1 MVDKTPSLLT
11 WKFITRIL
19 QHFEE
24 GVVILDPE
32 GDITV
37 INSTARSLLKLE
49 KLTSIK
55 NVNDLP
61 KELQEIWENRYRHN
75 NTKRYLHNFD
85 VEVNIVP
92 GFGDGVAMIMKK
104 RSSDLLHGQYE
115 KLTYR
120 ELQAILDSS
129 FDGIFITD
137 GKGITLR
144 VNEKCEIFYGISR
157 DQLIGRH
164 VKELEKEGVFSPSA
178 TAMAIEK
185 RKNISVVQT
194 TANGRNLLVQANII
208 WDENGEIYR
217 VICSSKDITELSHL
231 KNRFSQNHPLINDS
245 QLSLDENGNKNGSLV
260 AKSPVMKK
268 LLNFASRVAQT
279 ESTVLLL
286 GETGVGKGEIARYI
300 HKNSQRSNGPFLMIN
315 CGALPDTLM
324 ESEIFGYDGGAF
336 TGANKQ
342 GKIGFMEL
350 ADGGTLFLDEIGEL
364 PLSLQ
369 VKLLHVLQ
377 DGTFTRIGGREY
389 IRTDVRIIA
398 ATNQNL
404 EELVRIGK
412 FRKDLYYRL
421 NVIPITIPPLRE
433 RPEDVI
439 PLLIS
444 YLERIIEKNGRSK
457 EFSRDVL
464 SFLTKYNWPGNI
476 RELQNFVEWMY
487 VAAEDDVIDIS
498 CLPPAI
504 YDRFRFNSNESPIV
518 INRIIPLKEALQF
531 VEQELIKKAQS
542 VTTSTYQIA
551 ELLKVNQSTVVRK
564 LNKIKSPDK
573 EITLNRTSKFLN
585 NAN

>member
-32 GDITV
+32 GEITV
-37 INSTARSLLKLE
+37 INSAARSLLKLE

-75 NTKRYLHNFD
+75 NTKRFLHNFD

-104 RSSDLLHGQYE
+104 RSSDLLHGQE
-115 KLTYR
+115 KLINR

-245 QLSLDENGNKNGSLV
+245 QLSLDENGNTNGSLV

-300 HKNSQRSNGPFLMIN
+300 HKNSRRSNGPFLMVN
-315 CGALPDTLM
+315 CGAIPDTLM

-444 YLERIIEKNGRSK
+444 YLERTIEKNGRSK

-464 SFLTKYNWPGNI
+464 SLLSKYNWPGNI

-573 EITLNRTSKFLN
+573 EITLNRISNFSN